1 MARFLTGTA
10 IGLVLGGGG
19 ARGCAHV
26 GMIQAMH
33 EAGIPIDLI
42 GGTSI
47 GAFMGALWADE
58 LNVHG
63 YIDRARDWCKVKF
76 NEWIEIPF
84 SKPMLCLENDIF
96 LEKTSWSNVSHYQ
109 HVHRFYRFLLVFD
122 EKNIERRSILGA
134 AFNELI
140 EEALPDVQIEDLWI
154 PYFCITTD
162 ISASKM
168 RVHTTGRSDS
178 AVGNAGDIVE

>member
-58 LNVHG
+58 LNVKG
-63 YIDRARDWCKVKF
+63 YIERSRDWCKVIF
-76 NEWIEIPF
+76 FLHIEYF
-84 SKPMLCLENDIF
+84 SYICIIENAII
-96 LEKTSWSNVSHYQ
+96 LEKNSGFNISNHK
-109 HVHRFYRFLLVFD
+109 HVYR
-122 EKNIERRSILGA
+122 
-134 AFNELI
+134 
-140 EEALPDVQIEDLWI
+140 
-154 PYFCITTD
+154 
-162 ISASKM
+162 
-168 RVHTTGRSDS
+168 
-178 AVGNAGDIVE
+178 

>member
-58 LNVHG
+58 LNIKG
-63 YIDRARDWCKVKF
+63 YIDRARDWCKVLFFALHITLFNHLDRKCNLFGEKF
-76 NEWIEIPF
+76 WI
-84 SKPMLCLENDIF
+84 
-96 LEKTSWSNVSHYQ
+96 
-109 HVHRFYRFLLVFD
+109 
-122 EKNIERRSILGA
+122 
-134 AFNELI
+134 
-140 EEALPDVQIEDLWI
+140 
-154 PYFCITTD
+154 
-162 ISASKM
+162 
-168 RVHTTGRSDS
+168 
-178 AVGNAGDIVE
+178 

>member
-58 LNVHG
+58 LNVKG
-63 YIDRARDWCKVKF
+63 YIERARAWCKV
-76 NEWIEIPF
+76 NRRNDENSSERIV
-84 SKPMLCLENDIF
+84 LENDLF
-96 LEKTSWSNVSHYQ
+96 LATNSRFDLSDHQ
-109 HVHRFYRFLLVFD
+109 HVHRFRSFD
-122 EKNIERRSILGA
+122 DEDFRCVSPAFRSVI
-134 AFNELI
+134 
-140 EEALPDVQIEDLWI
+140 
-154 PYFCITTD
+154 
-162 ISASKM
+162 
-168 RVHTTGRSDS
+168 
-178 AVGNAGDIVE
+178 

>member
-1 MARFLTGTA
+1 MAKRTQLVYISSSCSMSATCIRTYQSRILCKPIVDVVRPLNPSVVVVVVVVVSIKNAYTELLEPDPDPTTDFARMARFLTGTA

-58 LNVHG
+58 LNIKG
-63 YIDRARDWCKVKF
+63 YVDRARDWCKVMF
-76 NEWIEIPF
+76 SRVDEI
-84 SKPMLCLENDIF
+84 
-96 LEKTSWSNVSHYQ
+96 Q
-109 HVHRFYRFLLVFD
+109 HVTLVYD
-122 EKNIERRSILGA
+122 
-134 AFNELI
+134 
-140 EEALPDVQIEDLWI
+140 
-154 PYFCITTD
+154 
-162 ISASKM
+162 
-168 RVHTTGRSDS
+168 
-178 AVGNAGDIVE
+178 

>member
-58 LNVHG
+58 LNIKG
-63 YIDRARDWCKVKF
+63 YIDRARDWCKVLF
-76 NEWIEIPF
+76 F
-84 SKPMLCLENDIF
+84 ASHMIF
-96 LEKTSWSNVSHYQ
+96 LDHF
-109 HVHRFYRFLLVFD
+109 HRKCNLSGENY
-122 EKNIERRSILGA
+122 
-134 AFNELI
+134 
-140 EEALPDVQIEDLWI
+140 WI
-154 PYFCITTD
+154 
-162 ISASKM
+162 
-168 RVHTTGRSDS
+168 
-178 AVGNAGDIVE
+178 

>member
-58 LNVHG
+58 LNIKG
-63 YIDRARDWCKVKF
+63 YIDRARDWCKVLSFASHIILFNNLNRKCNLFGEKF
-76 NEWIEIPF
+76 
-84 SKPMLCLENDIF
+84 
-96 LEKTSWSNVSHYQ
+96 
-109 HVHRFYRFLLVFD
+109 
-122 EKNIERRSILGA
+122 
-134 AFNELI
+134 LI
-140 EEALPDVQIEDLWI
+140 
-154 PYFCITTD
+154 
-162 ISASKM
+162 
-168 RVHTTGRSDS
+168 
-178 AVGNAGDIVE
+178 